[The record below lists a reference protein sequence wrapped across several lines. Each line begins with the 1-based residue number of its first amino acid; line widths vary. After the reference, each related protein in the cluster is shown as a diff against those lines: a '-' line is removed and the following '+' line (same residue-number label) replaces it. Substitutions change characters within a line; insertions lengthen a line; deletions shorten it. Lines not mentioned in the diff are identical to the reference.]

1 MGGEVAHDAVASAT
15 GATLSLKRHSMLA
28 WTEKGERLVVNPV
41 ANHECVKGTVM
52 IDHDNLEDFR
62 DAELY
67 DLQDEGYD
75 DDYPL
80 TKKWAQ
86 TTGGPLLDL
95 ACGTGRMALRLAA
108 LGYQVTGVDITPE
121 MIAWA
126 RQKAAQQ
133 AVSIDLV
140 VADARTFHLQKQFS
154 FVYMLENAFQFF
166 LTREDQEALFAR
178 VREHLL
184 PEGCF
189 LFETRNPSPRNLL
202 EVRHPGGDTYE
213 IPDGGHLVVI
223 EQQHYDPIT
232 QIQHYTRHLTFYR
245 PGSGPREKTLRV
257 ALRYVFPQEMEALLF
272 YNGFQVRACYGSW
285 QQEPLTAT
293 SPAMI
298 YVCQKR
304 ATFQGIYQ

>member
-1 MGGEVAHDAVASAT
+1 
-15 GATLSLKRHSMLA
+15 
-28 WTEKGERLVVNPV
+28 
-41 ANHECVKGTVM
+41 M

-62 DAELY
+62 DAQIY
-67 DLQDEGYD
+67 DLQDEGYY

-80 TKKWAQ
+80 TERWARAI
-86 TTGGPLLDL
+86 GGPLLDL
-95 ACGTGRMALRLAA
+95 ACGTGRMAFRMAA

-121 MIAWA
+121 MIARA

-133 AVSIDLV
+133 AVSIDWV
-140 VADARTFHLQKQFS
+140 VANARTFHLQKQFP
-154 FVYMLENAFQFF
+154 FIYMLENAWQFF
-166 LTREDQEALFAR
+166 LTRADQEAMLAR

-202 EVRHPGGDTYE
+202 EVRHPGGDTYTTS
-213 IPDGGHLVVI
+213 DGGPLMVT
-223 EQQHYDPIT
+223 EQQHYDPMT
-232 QIQHYTRHLTFYR
+232 QIQHYTRHLTFLQ
-245 PGSGPREKTLRV
+245 PGGVQDEKTLRV

-272 YNGFQVRACYGSW
+272 YNGFQIRSCYGSW

-298 YVCQKR
+298 YVCQR
-304 ATFQGIYQ
+304 RV